1 MKILTLEFS
10 SDHRSVAIGFNS
22 QILGYEEDNSL
33 PGASAFALIDSVL
46 HQAGCNREEVECVSV
61 GIGPGSYTGIRIA
74 ISIAQ
79 GWQIA
84 RGVKLLGISS
94 VECAAA
100 KLALSGAAGKY
111 RILVDAQRG
120 EFYSA
125 DFDISNGK
133 HIQKSELKIVSA
145 EEAKNT
151 GDEKIIIA
159 GADLDKDMFPSQ
171 FQSVPDAK
179 TLYFLSCERLDFVDG
194 ERLEPIYL
202 RPISFVK
209 APPPRIINV

>member
-10 SDHRSVAIGFNS
+10 TDRRSVAVGFDS
-22 QILGYEEDNSL
+22 KVRGFREDSSN
-33 PGASAFALIDSVL
+33 PGASAFVLIEDALK
-46 HQAGCNREEVECVSV
+46 QAGIDRGDIECVSV

-94 VECAAA
+94 IDCIAA
-100 KLALSGAAGKY
+100 KLALSGASGKY

-125 DFDISNGK
+125 DFDISDGK
-133 HIQKSELKIVSA
+133 YEQKNNLKIVSY
-145 EEAKNT
+145 EEAIHT
-151 GDEKIIIA
+151 RESDRIIVSP
-159 GADLDKDMFPSQ
+159 DVTRFPNSTEL
-171 FQSVPDAK
+171 FPDAQ
-179 TLYFLSCERLDFVDG
+179 TLYHLSCKRTDFIDG